1 MAPNATIE
9 QSAFYQSLQKL
20 EALAKS
26 NVAAPA
32 APPAQQSVQQPPVAP
47 QPVADPQAAVQAQV
61 TAGIIT
67 EKLSKGMPLTDEEQA
82 LVKAQIC
89 TGSGNEPQS
98 WPGGTPTHHGDGWT
112 DDIKPDGTDYN
123 QRGVRKSIM
132 EKVAKG
138 IPLEVHELQLL
149 HGDISKSADPAQQQA
164 TSQAPAAAPQ
174 APVAAP
180 QQPQQ
185 LDKSF
190 QETAQQSQTLRQGV
204 EVSEFLAELTKAVGA
219 GFEGLEARTNAR
231 IEEFAGRQGE
241 FNKSLADAVVN
252 IGRGFTSVSQQVDQV
267 AQLPVGAPRSQMVA
281 QPQQV
286 PQQQQMAKAF
296 GGQMGGGIAQQ
307 PMLQQFPAGY
317 TPSGPQP
324 QFAQRSF
331 GPQTGQQTLP
341 GTVGRPDPMILNQ
354 MTELA
359 KSGTISGL
367 EVIKY
372 ESTGDINPALLQQ
385 IQTRMSGIQQ

>member
-1 MAPNATIE
+1 MSGTIE
-9 QSAFYQSLQKL
+9 ESAFYQSLQKL

-26 NVAAPA
+26 NTA
-32 APPAQQSVQQPPVAP
+32 APPAQPQPPQQPAVP
-47 QPVADPQAAVQAQV
+47 QDA
-61 TAGIIT
+61 AGIIL
-67 EKLSKGMPLTDEEQA
+67 EKMSKGMPLTDEEQA
-82 LVKAQIC
+82 LVKSQIC

-98 WPGGTPTHHGDGWT
+98 WPGGDPTHYGEGWT

-138 IPLEVHELQLL
+138 IPLEMHELQLL
-149 HGDISKSADPAQQQA
+149 QGDITKSNEP
-164 TSQAPAAAPQ
+164 
-174 APVAAP
+174 AP
-180 QQPQQ
+180 QQPEVPQTPQAPQGQQ

-190 QETAQQSQTLRQGV
+190 QQAAQESETLRQGV
-204 EVSEFLAELTKAVGA
+204 EVSEFLSELAKAVGA

-231 IEEFAGRQGE
+231 IEALGQAMLGTQQEFAGRQGE

-252 IGRGFTSVSQQVDQV
+252 IGRGFTSVSSQVEQV
-267 AQLPVGAPRSQMVA
+267 AQMPVAPPRSQMVA
-281 QPQQV
+281 QPQ

-296 GGQMGGGIAQQ
+296 GGALGGGIAQQ
-307 PMLQQFPAGY
+307 PQQPMTQFPPGY

-324 QFAQRSF
+324 MFAQRF
-331 GPQTGQQTLP
+331 GPQDGQQMLP
-341 GTVGRPDPMILNQ
+341 GTVGRPDPMVLNQ

-359 KSGTISGL
+359 KSGSISGL

-372 ESTGDINPALLQQ
+372 ETTGDINPALMQQ
-385 IQTRMSGIQQ
+385 IQNRMSGAQ